1 MTGGDDRDGSTVLD
15 ESVLA
20 ELDAAI
26 RRREFRSARKRIE
39 QERRRLLEWGDVQ
52 GLRRLEFPAGC
63 LGKRGEDLASAI
75 RQDIRRLGGGLPVSV
90 APGRQRSLSAGAS
103 ASRSQE
109 TSSLGASDA
118 LQARAG
124 GWALAGGLGAW
135 LTPALLA
142 GFVVLG
148 LSASAGG
155 AAGVVAG
162 VVAVILVWFV
172 GAWMTVEWWLAGKSD
187 LWPLPL
193 LLILYP
199 ITLASWGLLGPDLDE
214 IRQPEG
220 GHGIE
225 RRLLGVPRW
234 AVPFAILFWLC
245 VPLSAGLLLLFLFN
259 RRFRGTVVPKR
270 T

>member
-52 GLRRLEFPAGC
+52 GLRRLQFPAGC

-75 RQDIRRLGGGLPVSV
+75 RQDISRLEGDLPGSAPWRRQTS
-90 APGRQRSLSAGAS
+90 SAG

-109 TSSLGASDA
+109 TSFLGAGDA
-118 LQARAG
+118 LQARAA

-135 LTPALLA
+135 LVPALLA

-148 LSASAGG
+148 LSATAG

-162 VVAVILVWFV
+162 VVAVIVVWFV
-172 GAWMTVEWWLAGKSD
+172 GAWMTVEWWLAGKSG

-199 ITLASWGLLGPDLDE
+199 ITLASWGLFGPDLGE
-214 IRQPEG
+214 IHQPEG
-220 GHGIE
+220 GYGVE

-234 AVPFAILFWLC
+234 AVPFAVLFWLC
-245 VPLSAGLLLLFLFN
+245 VPFSAGLLLLLLLN
-259 RRFRGTVVPKR
+259 RRFRGTVVPTR